1 MFGHPFSIHPS
12 TVSSLILKTLLSV
25 LPSLLTQF
33 LVIKGIVP
41 FLSVLDSVTLLSG
54 GFFLSVL
61 GWVVPVLGWV
71 VPVLGGIFF
80 LVLFFFCVFFASFFV
95 IFVCT
100 FFGGFLV
107 ADVIFIE

>member
-61 GWVVPVLGWV
+61 GWVVPVLG
-71 VPVLGGIFF
+71 GIFF